1 MKRASFFA
9 AALIVGCSSH
19 RDASATNPPA
29 VIGQS
34 AAVADTSGTGGGNVR
49 PDTTRKPAV
58 RTVPWPWGPFDTLYN
73 KPIDSKYGLLLA
85 RETDTV
91 SHAVA
96 LRVKLIDVTRPEIA
110 WDVATLPAR
119 DYEYRVARADS
130 TSVVLTRHGDY
141 GQQESLKLFLD
152 SASKK
157 LLKQIDFWPR
167 MGLDSI
173 PNHDVAA
180 ALGVPDSLVRALKER
195 YPRPGPEEPW
205 DKYLPQV
212 MKDHPMP
219 YSTYA
224 EFARARPARV
234 EDGYDST
241 SEIGEMP
248 VAFQIDSSRIWF
260 GKTFYDGEGASGV
273 GGAGYFDTI
282 KSTYTFFKIP
292 EMAPWSVSSMLAE
305 DQIVWIGL
313 VGHPEGVDYSGG
325 LLRHDLKTGQTKKYP
340 IDDVVLR
347 VKRWNNRIYVATAGG
362 AWVIDG
368 DRLISRFMAEPDING
383 KTFLVRINP

>member
-1 MKRASFFA
+1 MKRASLLA
-9 AALIVGCSSH
+9 AVLLAACSSN
-19 RDASATNPPA
+19 RDASATRPPA

-34 AAVADTSGTGGGNVR
+34 AAVADTSGTSDGNVR
-49 PDTTRKPAV
+49 PDTTRKSAV
-58 RTVPWPWGPFDTLYN
+58 RSVPWPWGPFDTLYN
-73 KPIDSKYGLLLA
+73 KPIDSKYRLLLA
-85 RETDTV
+85 RETDSV

-96 LRVKLIDVTRPEIA
+96 LRVKLIDATRPEIV
-110 WDVATLPAR
+110 WDVATLPQR
-119 DYEYRVARADS
+119 DYDFRVARADS

-167 MGLDSI
+167 RGLDSI
-173 PNHDVAA
+173 PDHDVAA
-180 ALGVPDSLVRALKER
+180 ALGLPDSLVRALKER
-195 YPRPGPEEPW
+195 YPRPGPEERW

-219 YSTYA
+219 HSTYA
-224 EFARARPARV
+224 EFARARPGRV

-248 VAFQIDSSRIWF
+248 AAFQIDSSRIWF

-273 GGAGYFDTI
+273 GGAGYFDTV
-282 KSTYTFFKIP
+282 KSTYTFLKIP
-292 EMAPWSVSSMLAE
+292 EMAAWSVSSMLAE

-313 VGHPEGVDYSGG
+313 VGHPEGMDYSGG

-362 AWVIDG
+362 AWVIEG

-383 KTFLVRINP
+383 KTLLVRINP